1 MSHCDQFRIRTHAF
15 LCVCVCACMDSLH
28 YITIMRHTVSS
39 RTMMTLLLLL
49 ATVCHRLLLAAHI
62 RELYCADKSK
72 WCNGSS
78 ALKVVV
84 DP

>member
-1 MSHCDQFRIRTHAF
+1 MISSEYAHMRFS
-15 LCVCVCACMDSLH
+15 VCVCACMGTLH
-28 YITIMRHTVSS
+28 YITIMRDTVSS

-49 ATVCHRLLLAAHI
+49 ATICDPLLFAAHI
-62 RELYCADKSK
+62 RELYCAYKSK
-72 WCNGSS
+72 WCTGSS